1 MKPEILTPG
10 SRNSFF
16 SGRCAIAV
24 MIKTPRNG
32 ISKTRLSPPLLSEEA
47 AEISRCFLRDTSAVI
62 ETLMRD
68 DQFAVGVAVYTPVG
82 SEPELA
88 ELLPAQFKMLA
99 QRHGD
104 LGSRL
109 SGAAEDLFSL
119 GFSAVCLVDSDSPT
133 LPIENLRAM
142 AATLRE
148 AADRMIIGPC
158 TDGGYYLVGMSRLYA
173 KLFEEIDWSTG
184 SVYQQTIR
192 RAKEISLPTVE
203 LPVWYDVD
211 DKDSLNRLLS
221 ELFPEWSTGMVPQG
235 SPAPNTKEFLLHLL
249 TGESAARVWPLRTPR
264 SPDFAP
270 SSKLRE
276 ATSDKPTTP

>member
-10 SRNSFF
+10 SRNSVFA
-16 SGRCAIAV
+16 GRCAIAIMV
-24 MIKTPRNG
+24 KTPRNG
-32 ISKTRLSPPLLSEEA
+32 FSKTRLSPPLQSEEA
-47 AEISRCFLRDTSAVI
+47 AEISRRFLRDTSAAI
-62 ETLMRD
+62 EALMRD
-68 DQFAVGVAVYTPVG
+68 DQFVLGVAVYTPVG
-82 SEPELA
+82 SEPQLA

-142 AATLRE
+142 SATLKE
-148 AADRMIIGPC
+148 GANQMVIGPC
-158 TDGGYYLVGMSRLYA
+158 SDGGYYLLGMSRLYA

-184 SVYQQTIR
+184 SVYQQTICR
-192 RAKEISLPTVE
+192 SKEINLPMVE

-211 DKDSLNRLLS
+211 DKDSLYRLLS
-221 ELFPEWSTGMVPQG
+221 ELFPEWSMEKVPHG
-235 SPAPNTKEFLLHLL
+235 SPAPSTKEFLRHLL
-249 TGESAARVWPLRTPR
+249 TGERAARVWPEIRTP
-264 SPDFAP
+264 
-270 SSKLRE
+270 
-276 ATSDKPTTP
+276 